1 MFNLDNWRITLL
13 KIIGS
18 IGLGAMG
25 GSYAKHLLKNNYRV
39 FGIDPDNDNSKS
51 FTSLGGIILNN
62 IRDLISKSDVIIL
75 SLPTV
80 PIFQEIIKEIE
91 KCKSFS
97 DPKVIIDM
105 NTISLEDKLDAK
117 NKLEKLNISIID
129 APVSGT
135 GAQAKTKDLVV
146 MSSGNEKIVSECEDI
161 FNSFARKNIFV
172 GEFGN
177 GIKFKILANLLVTVH
192 NTVTAEALLLGQ
204 KVGLDSQKIYEV
216 LNAGAATSVMLD
228 KRMPLMINENYEP
241 ATASMRIFLK
251 DIDVISSFL
260 KDNNLISPTFEAA
273 ANLYNQSKTNIP
285 ITYDTAA
292 IFEQLK
298 INNK

>member
-1 MFNLDNWRITLL
+1 M
-13 KIIGS
+13 KVIGL

-25 GSYAKHLLKNNYRV
+25 GSYAKHLLSSGYEV
-39 FGIDPDNDNSKS
+39 MGVDPDKSNSS
-51 FTSLGGIILNN
+51 LFTSSGGIIVSN
-62 IRDLISKSDVIIL
+62 IKDLMSKCKVIIL

-80 PIFQEIIKEIE
+80 PIFKDVVNQFE
-91 KCKSFS
+91 KNNSVSKTE
-97 DPKVIIDM
+97 VVIDM
-105 NTISLEDKLDAK
+105 NTISLEDKLEAK
-117 NKLEKLNISIID
+117 NRLNKFNIELID

-135 GAQAKTKDLVV
+135 GAQAKSKDLVV
-146 MSSGNEKIVSECEDI
+146 MSSGSEKTVSDCEEI
-161 FNSFARKNIFV
+161 FNSFARKNIYV

-204 KVGLDSQKIYEV
+204 RAGLDEKMIYSV

-228 KRMPLMINENYEP
+228 KRMPLMINKEYEP

-251 DIDVISSFL
+251 DIDVITQFL
-260 KDNNLISPTFEAA
+260 KNNNLNSPTFEAA
-273 ANLYNQSKTNIP
+273 ANLYNQSKENIP
-285 ITYDTAA
+285 TTYDTAA

-298 INNK
+298 INNE

>member
-1 MFNLDNWRITLL
+1 M
-13 KIIGS
+13 KVIGL

-25 GSYAKHLLKNNYRV
+25 GSYAKHLLSSGYEV
-39 FGIDPDNDNSKS
+39 FGVDPDKSNSS
-51 FTSLGGIILNN
+51 LFVSSGGVITSN
-62 IRDLISKSDVIIL
+62 INHLMSKCKVIIL

-80 PIFQEIIKEIE
+80 PIFKDVVNQFE
-91 KCKSFS
+91 KNHSVSKTE
-97 DPKVIIDM
+97 VVIDM

-117 NKLEKLNISIID
+117 NRLNKLNIELID

-135 GAQAKTKDLVV
+135 GAQAKSKDLLV
-146 MSSGNEKIVSECEDI
+146 MSSGSEKIVSDCEEI
-161 FNSFARKNIFV
+161 FNSFARKNIYV

-204 KVGLDSQKIYEV
+204 RAGLDEKMIYSV

-228 KRMPLMINENYEP
+228 KRMPLMINKEYEP

-251 DIDVISSFL
+251 DIDVITQFL
-260 KDNNLISPTFEAA
+260 KNNNLNSPTFEAA
-273 ANLYNQSKTNIP
+273 ANLYNQSKENIP

>member
-1 MFNLDNWRITLL
+1 
-13 KIIGS
+13 
-18 IGLGAMG
+18 MG
-25 GSYAKHLLKNNYRV
+25 GSYAKHLLDNNFKV
-39 FGIDPDNDNSKS
+39 FGIDPDKENSKS
-51 FTSLGGIILNN
+51 FISNGGTILNN
-62 IRDLISKSDVIIL
+62 ISDLFVKSNVIIL

-80 PIFQEIIKEIE
+80 PIFHKVIREIE
-91 KCKSFS
+91 RCKYFT

-105 NTISLEDKLDAK
+105 NTISLEDKIDAK
-117 NKLEKLNISIID
+117 NKLEKFNISLID

-146 MSSGNEKIVSECEDI
+146 MSSGSKKIVDDCEDI

-192 NTVTAEALLLGQ
+192 NTVSAEALLLGQ
-204 KVGLDSQKIYEV
+204 KVGLDSKKIYEV

-228 KRMPLMINENYEP
+228 KRMPLMINKNYEP

-251 DIDVISSFL
+251 DIDVISKFL
-260 KDNNLISPTFEAA
+260 KDNNLISPTFDAA
-273 ANLYNQSKTNIP
+273 ATLYNQSKENIP

>member
-1 MFNLDNWRITLL
+1 MKT
-13 KIIGS
+13 IGS

-25 GSYAKHLLKNNYRV
+25 GSYAKFLIEDNYTV
-39 FGIDPDNDNSKS
+39 YGVDPDTQNAEI
-51 FTSLGGIILNN
+51 FTSLGGVLLNN
-62 IRDLISKSDVIIL
+62 ISDLIDKSDVIIL

-80 PIFQEIIKEIE
+80 PIFKEVINEIE
-91 KCKSFS
+91 VNGKSNES
-97 DPKVIIDM
+97 KILIDM
-105 NTISLEDKLDAK
+105 NTISLDDKIETK
-117 NKLEKLNISIID
+117 NKLEKLNINMVD

-135 GAQAKTKDLVV
+135 GAQAKVKDIVV
-146 MSSGNEKIVSECEDI
+146 MSSGDKTIVDECDDI
-161 FNSFARKNIFV
+161 FRSFSKQNIYV

-204 KVGLDSQKIYEV
+204 KAGLEERMIYEV

-228 KRMPLMINENYEP
+228 KRMPLMINKNYEP

-251 DIDVISSFL
+251 DIDVITDYL
-260 KDNNLISPTFEAA
+260 KSNNLNSPTFEAA
-273 ANLYNQSKTNIP
+273 ANLYNQSKENIP

-292 IFEQLK
+292 IYEQLK
-298 INNK
+298 TNNE

>member
-1 MFNLDNWRITLL
+1 M
-13 KIIGS
+13 KVIGL

-25 GSYAKHLLKNNYRV
+25 GSYAKHLLSSGYEV
-39 FGIDPDNDNSKS
+39 FGVDPDKSNS
-51 FTSLGGIILNN
+51 SLFVSSGGIIVSDIN
-62 IRDLISKSDVIIL
+62 DLMSKCKVIIL

-80 PIFQEIIKEIE
+80 PIFKDVVNQFE
-91 KCKSFS
+91 KNNSVSKTE
-97 DPKVIIDM
+97 VVIDM

-117 NKLEKLNISIID
+117 NKLSKLNIELID

-135 GAQAKTKDLVV
+135 GAQAKSKDLVV
-146 MSSGNEKIVSECEDI
+146 MSSGSEKIVSDCEEI
-161 FNSFARKNIFV
+161 FNSFARKNIYV

-204 KVGLDSQKIYEV
+204 RAGLDEKMIYSV

-228 KRMPLMINENYEP
+228 KRMPLMINKEYEP

-251 DIDVISSFL
+251 DIDVITKFL
-260 KDNNLISPTFEAA
+260 KNNNLNSPTFEAA
-273 ANLYNQSKTNIP
+273 ANLYNESKENIP

-298 INNK
+298 INNE

>member
-1 MFNLDNWRITLL
+1 MKT
-13 KIIGS
+13 IGS

-25 GSYAKHLLKNNYRV
+25 GSYAKFLIEDNYTV
-39 FGIDPDNDNSKS
+39 YGVDPDTQNAEL
-51 FTSLGGIILNN
+51 FTSLGGVLLNN
-62 IRDLISKSDVIIL
+62 ISDLIDKSEVIIL

-80 PIFQEIIKEIE
+80 PIFKQVINEIE
-91 KCKSFS
+91 VNGKSNES
-97 DPKVIIDM
+97 KILIDM
-105 NTISLEDKLDAK
+105 NTISLVDKIETK
-117 NKLEKLNISIID
+117 NKLEKLNINMVD

-135 GAQAKTKDLVV
+135 GAQAKVKDIVV
-146 MSSGNEKIVSECEDI
+146 MSSGDKIIIDECEDI
-161 FNSFARKNIFV
+161 FRSFSKQNIYV

-204 KVGLDSQKIYEV
+204 KAGLEERMIYEV

-228 KRMPLMINENYEP
+228 KRMPLMINKNYEP

-251 DIDVISSFL
+251 DIDVITDYL
-260 KDNNLISPTFEAA
+260 KSNNLNSPTFEAA
-273 ANLYNQSKTNIP
+273 ANLYNQSKENIP

-292 IFEQLK
+292 IYEQLK
-298 INNK
+298 TNNE